1 MGPRNGDFR
10 NNGSSSGTCRRS
22 IGRNVGTERQQ
33 SLGSSSHS
41 LKHLHGRGSC
51 NRCCGGKPEIPACER
66 LGGDGSPRP
75 SACGSTGSVGLSED
89 LGAETV

>member
-1 MGPRNGDFR
+1 MVAVLEPAEGQLE
-10 NNGSSSGTCRRS
+10 GTWGLR
-22 IGRNVGTERQQ
+22 RNVGTERQQ

-41 LKHLHGRGSC
+41 LKHLHGRGSS

-66 LGGDGSPRP
+66 LGGEGSPRP